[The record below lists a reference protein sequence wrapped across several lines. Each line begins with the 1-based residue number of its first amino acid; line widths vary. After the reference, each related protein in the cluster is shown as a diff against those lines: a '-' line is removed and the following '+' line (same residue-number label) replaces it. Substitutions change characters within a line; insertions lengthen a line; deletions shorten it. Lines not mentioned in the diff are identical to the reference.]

1 MRVGTALPQR
11 RIDASYLD
19 VARECEDLGFHGV
32 SVYDHVVPLGAAEGT
47 PVLESF
53 STLAAV
59 AAVTSTLHVVTLV
72 ARAAL
77 RPPVLTA
84 HVARSVRAVAGE
96 RFVLGLGAGDASSK
110 REDDLL
116 GQPHLDAAARRERVV
131 ATVDA
136 VRALVPGLRVWL
148 GGTTLSG
155 LAEEVADGWNGW
167 AVPADEIPRLSVDV
181 TWAGQVVLGATPAEA
196 SARLESWQPG
206 RDPKERDLALTGTP
220 DDVVARLR
228 ALGDAG
234 VVEAYV
240 AFVGGDAAG
249 QRRLFAAE
257 VLPQVG

>member
-1 MRVGTALPQR
+1 MRIGTALPQR

-32 SVYDHVVPLGAAEGT
+32 SVFDHVIPLGAPEGT

-59 AAVTSTLHVVTLV
+59 AAVTSSLHLVTLV
-72 ARAAL
+72 VRAAM

-84 HVARSVRAVAGE
+84 HAARSVRAVAGD
-96 RFVLGLGAGDASSK
+96 RFVLGLGAGDASSR

-116 GQPHLDAAARRERVV
+116 GQPHLDADARRDRVV

-136 VRALVPGLRVWL
+136 VRGLVPGLRVWL
-148 GGTTLSG
+148 GGKTLAG

-167 AVPADEIPRLSVDV
+167 AVPAADIPRLSVDV
-181 TWAGQVVLGATPAEA
+181 TWAGQVVLGATRTEA
-196 SARLESWQPG
+196 DERLASWHPG

-228 ALGDAG
+228 ALSAAG

-240 AFVGGDAAG
+240 AFVGGEAAT
-249 QRRLFAAE
+249 QRRVFAAE
-257 VLPQVG
+257 VLPHL